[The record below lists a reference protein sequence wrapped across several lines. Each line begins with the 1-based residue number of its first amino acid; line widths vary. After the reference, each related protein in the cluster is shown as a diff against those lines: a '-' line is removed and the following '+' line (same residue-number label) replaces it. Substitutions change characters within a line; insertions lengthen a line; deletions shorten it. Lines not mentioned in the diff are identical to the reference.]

1 MRSVPCRPASRV
13 FTGTLLLI
21 VALPAMT
28 ASYAA
33 EKTELQIVP
42 GARTMSPEEKALVPD
57 PALGSQHGV
66 LLVDETVRDESAGTE
81 SNVSHHIRAKIFSNE
96 ARSLG
101 DIEIPFDR
109 EDGLLKKWWGFVLL
123 PDGAVL
129 ELKQAALREQEVA
142 RSRGVRIAVLK
153 ASLPGVVPGCIIDY
167 GYVFQERGYYS
178 NTHVDIQQPSPV
190 REFRYRW
197 VPYIGKAANYYL
209 SHAENLSIETTANQ
223 RSVLITAKNLP
234 GVLEEPEMPPERESH
249 ASATFYYRDSASKP
263 QDFWDL
269 EAKRLIRRS
278 RTFAKEKPIAD
289 LVASMNL
296 PAGADLPKRLKAAYE
311 WLSANI
317 RNSTLLM
324 SEEAE
329 GETPDKDEK
338 PANWRTV
345 ADLIRL
351 KEGTARE
358 LDSLFYGVALALG
371 AEANLVLATD
381 RTIHYFDSKLLS
393 SGQFDWTLVAVRA
406 PGDSDDHLTFVDLGS
421 GLPYGEIPWWLT
433 GSRAFMATP
442 GGFKIVVLYP
452 SDPKK
457 SMLQTTAK
465 ISFNMEE
472 GTASISWTSNGSGQ
486 QGLGTRWSLRSLN
499 PEQRQKELDWLCGA
513 SGDFEVSRA
522 EAPTLQ
528 DLMASYHLECE
539 ATLMNT
545 GLRPELGRYDF
556 SFAGPYV
563 KYLPRFNAPTRTQ
576 LVVFDYPYIESL
588 ALDIKAPEG
597 FEPMGVAPITPV
609 ESPYGRYAL
618 FISTTP
624 EGYHV
629 ERMFAL
635 VALVIPP
642 KDYEPLRRF
651 LMEVAKADDTALP
664 FKRAG
669 MK

>member
-1 MRSVPCRPASRV
+1 MRSVPCPGSRV
-13 FTGTLLLI
+13 SIATLLLI
-21 VALPAMT
+21 VATAMT
-28 ASYAA
+28 AVYAA

-42 GARTMSPEEKALVPD
+42 GARTMSPEEKALAPD
-57 PALGSQHGV
+57 PALGSQHGI
-66 LLVDETVRDESAGTE
+66 LLMDETVRDETVGTD
-81 SNVSHHIRAKIFSNE
+81 SYVSRHVRAKIFSNE

-109 EDGLLKKWWGFVLL
+109 ESGSLKKWWGFVLL

-129 ELKQAALREQEVA
+129 ELKQADLKEQEVA
-142 RSRGVRIAVLK
+142 RSRGQRMAVLK
-153 ASLPGVVPGCIIDY
+153 ASLPGVAPGCVVDY
-167 GYVFQERGYYS
+167 GYQFQERGIYS
-178 NTHVDIQQPSPV
+178 TFQVDIQQTSPV
-190 REFRYRW
+190 KEFRYRW
-197 VPYIGKAANYYL
+197 APYLGSAATYHL
-209 SHAENLSIETTANQ
+209 SHAENLSIESTANQ

-234 GVLEEPEMPPERESH
+234 AVLEEPEMPPERESH

-263 QDFWDL
+263 GDFWDL

-296 PAGADLPKRLKAAYE
+296 PAGADLQKRLKAAYE

-345 ADLIRL
+345 ADVIRL

-371 AEANLVLATD
+371 ADVNLVLATD
-381 RTIHYFDSKLLS
+381 RTTHYFDPKLLS
-393 SGQFDWTLVAVRA
+393 LGQFDWTLVAVRA
-406 PGDSDDHLTFVDLGS
+406 PGESDEHLVFVDLGS

-442 GGFKIVVLYP
+442 AGYKVVLLYP

-457 SMLQTTAK
+457 SVLQTTAK

-472 GTASISWTSNGSGQ
+472 GTALMSWTSNGSGQ
-486 QGLGTRWSLRSLN
+486 EGLSTRWALRSLK
-499 PEQRQKELDWLCGA
+499 PEQRQKELDRLCGA

-522 EAPTLQ
+522 EASNLQ

-539 ATLMNT
+539 TTLMNT
-545 GLRPELGRYDF
+545 NLSPQWGSYDF
-556 SFAGPYV
+556 SFTGPFVEYV
-563 KYLPRFNAPTRTQ
+563 PRFNSPTRTN
-576 LVVFDYPYIESL
+576 LVIFDYPRIETL
-588 ALDIKAPEG
+588 ALDVKAPEG
-597 FEPMGVAPITPV
+597 FVPAGVAPIAPV
-609 ESPYGRYAL
+609 DSPFGRYAL

-651 LMEVAKADDTALP
+651 LTEVAKADDTALP

-669 MK
+669 AP